1 LYLSLKLQKIII
13 NKMEENKIDIN
24 SLIGFFLIGL
34 IFIGWL
40 WLNPPPP
47 VEENTNIENSTNEA
61 SVNESS
67 NEELADVLTQTIAEN
82 NNEEELNLS
91 TLTSL
96 SDDKKIKLETEKF
109 SIEFSS
115 IGGQISSLRLKEH
128 LNYLGKPVNLIGS
141 NNSTFDI
148 DFVTKTGRSFNTKNQ
163 FFVPSFSDRG
173 SEKIIQMRLDVS
185 EDVFL
190 EYTYTINDNDYIIN
204 LDINSSGF
212 KNILDANQDYNIVWE
227 LDAIRNSKS
236 IDYENR
242 YSYLTYYHDD
252 DKIDYLSISGEDEDD
267 EEDINWISY
276 KQHFFSS
283 VIIPESSKFKTASF
297 ESKSLVEDNSV
308 DTLNLKKFSSKIPFE
323 YVNNEFDNSLKFYFG
338 PNQFS
343 RLKSY
348 EIGLEESVD
357 FGWGIFGFI
366 NKNIFV
372 PLYKYLSGVFPYGI
386 AIIFMTFIVRICLA
400 PLLYKSY
407 LSQAKMKILR
417 PELDEI
423 NKKFKD
429 NAMKKQQETMAFYRK
444 AGANPMSGC
453 LPGLLQ
459 IPVFYA
465 LFMFFPSAFDLRQKS
480 FLWAEDLSAYDSILD
495 FGFYIPFYGDHVSL
509 FPILAAISIFFYM
522 KMTTGQQMAS
532 QPPPQEGMPDM
543 TKMMKYMIYFAPLM
557 LMVFFNNYSSGLS
570 LYYFISN
577 LLSIAVMYTIKNY
590 ILDEQKIRQQI
601 QFNKSQPVKPPSR
614 FQRRMQAMMEEAER
628 QKKNKN

>member
-1 LYLSLKLQKIII
+1 
-13 NKMEENKIDIN
+13 MEENKIDIN
-24 SLIGFFLIGL
+24 SLIGFFLIGI

-96 SDDKKIKLETEKF
+96 SDDKKMKLETEKF

>member
-1 LYLSLKLQKIII
+1 
-13 NKMEENKIDIN
+13 MEENKIDIN

-96 SDDKKIKLETEKF
+96 SDNKKIKLETEKF

>member
-1 LYLSLKLQKIII
+1 
-13 NKMEENKIDIN
+13 MEENKIDIN

-96 SDDKKIKLETEKF
+96 SDNKKIKLETEKF

-423 NKKFKD
+423 NIKFKD

>member
-1 LYLSLKLQKIII
+1 
-13 NKMEENKIDIN
+13 MEENKIDIN

-34 IFIGWL
+34 IFIAWL

-47 VEENTNIENSTNEA
+47 VEENTNIENSTIEA

>member
-1 LYLSLKLQKIII
+1 
-13 NKMEENKIDIN
+13 MEENKIDIN

-212 KNILDANQDYNIVWE
+212 KNILDVNQDYNIVWE

-480 FLWAEDLSAYDSILD
+480 FLWAEDLCAYDSILD

>member
-1 LYLSLKLQKIII
+1 
-13 NKMEENKIDIN
+13 MEENKIDIN

-47 VEENTNIENSTNEA
+47 VEENTNIENSTNEV

-96 SDDKKIKLETEKF
+96 SDNKKIKLETEKF

-308 DTLNLKKFSSKIPFE
+308 DTLNLKKFISKIPFE

-372 PLYKYLSGVFPYGI
+372 PLYKYLSGFFPYGI

>member
-1 LYLSLKLQKIII
+1 
-13 NKMEENKIDIN
+13 MEDNKIDIN
-24 SLIGFFLIGL
+24 SLIGFFLIGF

-47 VEENTNIENSTNEA
+47 AQENVNSEITSTIN
-61 SVNESS
+61 VKTESD
-67 NEELADVLTQTIAEN
+67 NEELADVLSQSTVAKNEN
-82 NNEEELNLS
+82 DNINS
-91 TLTSL
+91 LTSTK
-96 SDDKKIKLETEKF
+96 SVDDKKIKFETSKF
-109 SIEFSS
+109 LIEFSA
-115 IGGQISSLRLKEH
+115 IGGQISSLKLKEH
-128 LNYLGKPVNLIGS
+128 LNYLGNYVSLINA
-141 NNSTFDI
+141 NNSTCDL
-148 DFVTKTGRSFNTKNQ
+148 DFTTNTGKLFNTKNQ
-163 FFVPSFSDRG
+163 FFVPTLTENG
-173 SEKIIQMRLDVS
+173 SEKIVQMKLTVS
-185 EDVFL
+185 DDVFL
-190 EYTYTINDNDYIIN
+190 KYTYTFNDDDYLIN
-204 LDINSSGF
+204 LDVKSNGF
-212 KNILDANQDYNIVWE
+212 KNILDTSKDYNLVWE

-252 DKIDYLSISGEDEDD
+252 DKIDYLAISGEDEDD
-267 EEDINWISY
+267 EESVNWISY

-283 VIIPESSKFKTASF
+283 VLIPQNIPFKSVSF
-297 ESKSLVEDNSV
+297 KSENLVEDNSI
-308 DTLNLKKFSSKIPFE
+308 DTLNLKKFTSKIPFD
-323 YVNNEFDNSLKFYFG
+323 YINNEFDNSFNFYFG

-343 RLKSY
+343 QLKSY

-372 PLYKYLSGVFPYGI
+372 PLYKFLSEIFPFGI
-386 AIIFMTFIVRICLA
+386 AIIFMTIIVRICMA

-417 PELDEI
+417 PEINEI

-429 NAMKKQQETMAFYRK
+429 NAMKRQQETMAFYRK
-444 AGANPMSGC
+444 AGASPMSGC
-453 LPGLLQ
+453 LPGMLQ

-495 FGFYIPFYGDHVSL
+495 FGFYIPLYGDHVSL
-509 FPILAAISIFFYM
+509 FPILASISIFFYM

-543 TKMMKYMIYFAPLM
+543 TKMMKYMIYFAPIM
-557 LMVFFNNYSSGLS
+557 MMVFFNNYSSGLS

-577 LLSIAVMYTIKNY
+577 LLSIAVMYTIKNF
-590 ILDEQKIRQQI
+590 ILDEQKIREQI

-614 FQRRMQAMMEEAER
+614 FQRRMQAVMEEAER
-628 QKKNKN
+628 QKKNK

>member
-1 LYLSLKLQKIII
+1 
-13 NKMEENKIDIN
+13 MEENKIDIN

-34 IFIGWL
+34 IFIAWL

-47 VEENTNIENSTNEA
+47 VEENTNIENSTIEA

-148 DFVTKTGRSFNTKNQ
+148 GFVTKTGRSFNTKTQ
-163 FFVPSFSDRG
+163 FFLPSFSDRG

-212 KNILDANQDYNIVWE
+212 KNILDVNQDYNIVWE

-386 AIIFMTFIVRICLA
+386 AIIFMTFIFRICLA

-453 LPGLLQ
+453 IPALIQ

-465 LFMFFPSAFDLRQKS
+465 LFMFFPTAFDLRRKS
-480 FLWAEDLSAYDSILD
+480 FLWADDLSSYDNILD
-495 FGFYIPFYGDHVSL
+495 LPFRIPLYGDHVSL
-509 FPILAAISIFFYM
+509 FPILAGIAIFFYM
-522 KMTTGQQMAS
+522 KMTTGQNMAS
-532 QPPPQEGMPDM
+532 QQPTQEGMPDM
-543 TKMMKYMIYFAPLM
+543 AKMMKIMIYASPIFLA
-557 LMVFFNNYSSGLS
+557 VFFNNYASGLS

-577 LLSIAVMYTIKNY
+577 LITIAIMLVIKHY
-590 ILDEQKIRQQI
+590 ILDEEKIHAQI
-601 QFNKSQPVKPPSR
+601 QVNKAKPQKKPNRFQKKMKELMDEAEKQKKSQ
-614 FQRRMQAMMEEAER
+614 
-628 QKKNKN
+628 KK

>member
-1 LYLSLKLQKIII
+1 
-13 NKMEENKIDIN
+13 MEENKIDIN

-423 NKKFKD
+423 NIKFKD

>member
-1 LYLSLKLQKIII
+1 
-13 NKMEENKIDIN
+13 MEENKIDIN

-67 NEELADVLTQTIAEN
+67 KEELADVLTQTIAEN

-96 SDDKKIKLETEKF
+96 SDNKKIKLETEKF

-163 FFVPSFSDRG
+163 FFVPSLSDRG

>member
-1 LYLSLKLQKIII
+1 MY
-13 NKMEENKIDIN
+13 
-24 SLIGFFLIGL
+24 
-34 IFIGWL
+34 
-40 WLNPPPP
+40 
-47 VEENTNIENSTNEA
+47 
-61 SVNESS
+61 
-67 NEELADVLTQTIAEN
+67 
-82 NNEEELNLS
+82 
-91 TLTSL
+91 
-96 SDDKKIKLETEKF
+96 
-109 SIEFSS
+109 
-115 IGGQISSLRLKEH
+115 
-128 LNYLGKPVNLIGS
+128 
-141 NNSTFDI
+141 
-148 DFVTKTGRSFNTKNQ
+148 
-163 FFVPSFSDRG
+163 
-173 SEKIIQMRLDVS
+173 
-185 EDVFL
+185 
-190 EYTYTINDNDYIIN
+190 
-204 LDINSSGF
+204 
-212 KNILDANQDYNIVWE
+212 
-227 LDAIRNSKS
+227 SKS

-308 DTLNLKKFSSKIPFE
+308 DTLNLKKFISKIPFE

-429 NAMKKQQETMAFYRK
+429 NAMKKQQETMSFYRK

>member
-1 LYLSLKLQKIII
+1 MED
-13 NKMEENKIDIN
+13 NKVDIN

-47 VEENTNIENSTNEA
+47 VVEEIKNT
-61 SVNESS
+61 ESS
-67 NEELADVLTQTIAEN
+67 TTSTEPSKESLNEELSNVLSESITADNQAK
-82 NNEEELNLS
+82 ELNLES
-91 TLTSL
+91 FTNT
-96 SDDKKIKLETEKF
+96 SDDKIIRLDSENF
-109 SIEFSS
+109 LIEFSA
-115 IGGQISSLRLKEH
+115 IGGQISSLQLKDH
-128 LNYLGKPVNLIGS
+128 LNYLGNPVNLISS
-141 NNSTFDI
+141 NNSSFDI
-148 DFVTKTGRSFNTKNQ
+148 DFLTKNGRTFNTKNQ
-163 FFVPSFSDRG
+163 FFTPSLIENG
-173 SEKIIQMRLDVS
+173 SQKIVRMKLDVS
-185 EDVFL
+185 DDVFL
-190 EYTYTINDNDYIIN
+190 QYTYTINDNDFMIK
-204 LDINSSGF
+204 LDIKSSGF
-212 KNILDANQDYNIVWE
+212 KNILDTNRKYNLIWE

-242 YSYLTYYHDD
+242 YSYLTYFYDE
-252 DKIDYLSISGEDEDD
+252 DKIDYLAISGEDEED

-283 VIIPESSKFKTASF
+283 VLIPVKEPFKSVSF
-297 ESKSLVEDNSV
+297 ESKSLVEDNSI
-308 DTLNLKKFSSKIPFE
+308 DTLNLKRYVSKIPFQYE
-323 YVNNEFDNSLKFYFG
+323 NSEFDNSLKFYFG

-343 RLKSY
+343 QLKSY
-348 EIGLEESVD
+348 NIGLEESVD

-372 PLYKYLSGVFPYGI
+372 PLYKFLSGIFPYGI
-386 AIIFMTFIVRICLA
+386 AIIFMTIIVRICLA

-423 NKKFKD
+423 NKKYKD

-480 FLWAEDLSAYDSILD
+480 FLWAEDLSAYDSIID

-509 FPILAAISIFFYM
+509 FPILAAVSIFFYM

-590 ILDEQKIRQQI
+590 ILDEQKIRRQI

>member
-1 LYLSLKLQKIII
+1 
-13 NKMEENKIDIN
+13 MEENKIDIN

-148 DFVTKTGRSFNTKNQ
+148 DFITKTGRSFNTKNQ

-343 RLKSY
+343 SLKSY

>member
-1 LYLSLKLQKIII
+1 
-13 NKMEENKIDIN
+13 MEDNKIDIN
-24 SLIGFFLIGL
+24 SLIGFFLIGF

-47 VEENTNIENSTNEA
+47 AQENVNSEITSTIN
-61 SVNESS
+61 VKTESD
-67 NEELADVLTQTIAEN
+67 NEELADVLSQSTVAKNEN
-82 NNEEELNLS
+82 DNINS
-91 TLTSL
+91 LTSTK
-96 SDDKKIKLETEKF
+96 SVDDKKIKFETSKF
-109 SIEFSS
+109 LIEFSA
-115 IGGQISSLRLKEH
+115 IGGQISSLKLKEH
-128 LNYLGKPVNLIGS
+128 LNYLGNYVSLINA
-141 NNSTFDI
+141 NNSTFDL
-148 DFVTKTGRSFNTKNQ
+148 DFTTNTGKLFNTKNQ
-163 FFVPSFSDRG
+163 FFVPTLTENG
-173 SEKIIQMRLDVS
+173 SEKIVQMKLTVS
-185 EDVFL
+185 DDVFL
-190 EYTYTINDNDYIIN
+190 KYTYTFNDDDYLIN
-204 LDINSSGF
+204 LDVKSNGF
-212 KNILDANQDYNIVWE
+212 KNILDTSKDYNLVWE

-252 DKIDYLSISGEDEDD
+252 DKIDYLAISGEDEDD
-267 EEDINWISY
+267 EESVNWISY

-283 VIIPESSKFKTASF
+283 VLIPQNIPFKSVSF
-297 ESKSLVEDNSV
+297 KSENLVEDNST
-308 DTLNLKKFSSKIPFE
+308 DTLNLKKFTSKIPFD
-323 YVNNEFDNSLKFYFG
+323 YINNEFDNSFNFYFG

-343 RLKSY
+343 QLKSY

-372 PLYKYLSGVFPYGI
+372 PLYKFLSEIFPFGI
-386 AIIFMTFIVRICLA
+386 AIIFMTIIVRICMA

-417 PELDEI
+417 PEINEI

-429 NAMKKQQETMAFYRK
+429 NAMKRQQETTAFYRK
-444 AGANPMSGC
+444 AGASPMSGC
-453 LPGLLQ
+453 LPGMLQ

-495 FGFYIPFYGDHVSL
+495 FGFYIPLYGDHVSL
-509 FPILAAISIFFYM
+509 FPILASISIFFYM

-543 TKMMKYMIYFAPLM
+543 TKMMKYMIYFAPIM
-557 LMVFFNNYSSGLS
+557 MMVFFNNYSSGLS

-577 LLSIAVMYTIKNY
+577 LLSIAVMYTIKNF
-590 ILDEQKIRQQI
+590 ILDEQKIRKQI

-614 FQRRMQAMMEEAER
+614 FQRRMQAVMEEAER
-628 QKKNKN
+628 QKKNK

>member
-1 LYLSLKLQKIII
+1 
-13 NKMEENKIDIN
+13 MEENKIDIN

-61 SVNESS
+61 SVNESL

-212 KNILDANQDYNIVWE
+212 KKILDANQDYNIVWE

-308 DTLNLKKFSSKIPFE
+308 DTLNLKKFISKIPFE